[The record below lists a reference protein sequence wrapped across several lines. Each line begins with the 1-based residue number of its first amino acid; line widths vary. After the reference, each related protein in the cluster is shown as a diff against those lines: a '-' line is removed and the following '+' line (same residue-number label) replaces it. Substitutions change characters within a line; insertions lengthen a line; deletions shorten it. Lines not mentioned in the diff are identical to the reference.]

1 MSINKKTPS
10 FTLFQI
16 KTYWGITFG
25 LYTKI
30 DEKSNI
36 HNIRNILPF
45 KLKYPKIR
53 NIFLI
58 LGYKMDLQSLGQ
70 EIKLL
75 RKQKNWSQNDME
87 TYSGITKRTISKI
100 ENGFIDEVGIKKVE
114 TILDLLGVE
123 FALRQKGRP
132 RTLEEL
138 QNER

>member
-36 HNIRNILPF
+36 QNIRNILPF